1 MKKSKFALISLIAID
16 VLLLLLAIF
25 LISHVQGG
33 SMIDADKAE
42 SVRRITTVFGG
53 VIGAVTV
60 VFGMIWFTQKKNG
73 N

>member
-1 MKKSKFALISLIAID
+1 
-16 VLLLLLAIF
+16 
-25 LISHVQGG
+25 
-33 SMIDADKAE
+33 MIDADKAE